1 MLNYYVSSECLYQ
14 IYIVAWHREQL
25 PSISKYDTYVHP
37 YCSFGLWL
45 SFSFWV
51 LLVTCFTYIELY
63 WCRWITL
70 SLPGTSVMNCKQFLV
85 ERGWSV
91 SWMEVLCQKLET
103 YWTILMQ
110 FDIQLWVLCL
120 IFFSFVNKTWED
132 CMLVF
137 FLLHTCKCM

>member
-14 IYIVAWHREQL
+14 IHMQL
-25 PSISKYDTYVHP
+25 VFDTGNNCLP
-37 YCSFGLWL
+37 YQNMTHMFIHTALFGLWL

-91 SWMEVLCQKLET
+91 NWMEVLCQKLET

-110 FDIQLWVLCL
+110 FDIQTLSVMFD
-120 IFFSFVNKTWED
+120 FF
-132 CMLVF
+132 F
-137 FLLHTCKCM
+137 FRK

>member
-1 MLNYYVSSECLYQ
+1 MFIPDIHCSLTQGTTAFHIKIWHICSSILLFWSL
-14 IYIVAWHREQL
+14 V
-25 PSISKYDTYVHP
+25 V
-37 YCSFGLWL
+37 
-45 SFSFWV
+45 FSFWV

-110 FDIQLWVLCL
+110 FDIQTLSVMFD
-120 IFFSFVNKTWED
+120 FFSFVNKTWED